1 MKTNRRLLLVLVMVL
16 AFCFVK
22 SLSVQSQTRKLTA
35 AEAKD
40 YVGKRAMVCGQV
52 VTTRYADRS
61 KGQPTFLNLD
71 KPYPNEI
78 FTVLIWGED
87 RQKFG
92 EPETK
97 YRDKQVCATGLI
109 KSYRGTP
116 EIQAS
121 EPSQIEIQK

>member
-1 MKTNRRLLLVLVMVL
+1 MKAPRFLLLL
-16 AFCFVK
+16 AFSFVAAF
-22 SLSVQSQTRKLTA
+22 SVHAQTRKITA

-40 YVGKRAMVCGQV
+40 HVGERATVCGQV
-52 VTTRYADRS
+52 VSTRYADRS

-78 FTVLIWGED
+78 FTILIWGED
-87 RQKFG
+87 RPKFG

-97 YRDKQVCATGLI
+97 YRGARVCATGLI

-116 EIQAS
+116 EIEAT
-121 EPSQIEIQK
+121 EPNQIELQK